1 MLNLIAWIQNP
12 DKTQK
17 DLILNNGAFVV
28 TDEHNTR
35 DEISEKIFDIDSNG
49 KHFYKSNTLNII
61 RFNSTYLIK
70 LQTSKLDEN
79 GRSMPMM
86 MLVEKY
92 QENLNSELKN
102 LIYMTLSNSKYEL
115 DNKFV
120 DEILNQL
127 KIDLENLIKKKKML
141 TIGVGV
147 LFLIGL
153 IFLIKSLLK

>member
-28 TDEHNTR
+28 TDEHSTR
-35 DEISEKIFDIDSNG
+35 DEISKKIFDIDSNG
-49 KHFYKSNTLNII
+49 KHFYKSNAINII

-86 MLVEKY
+86 MLVENY
-92 QENLNSELKN
+92 QENSNSELKN
-102 LIYMTLSNSKYEL
+102 LIDITLSNSKYEL
-115 DNKFV
+115 DNNFV

-141 TIGVGV
+141 TIGVGI
-147 LFLIGL
+147 LFLTGL
-153 IFLIKSLLK
+153 ILLIKSLLK